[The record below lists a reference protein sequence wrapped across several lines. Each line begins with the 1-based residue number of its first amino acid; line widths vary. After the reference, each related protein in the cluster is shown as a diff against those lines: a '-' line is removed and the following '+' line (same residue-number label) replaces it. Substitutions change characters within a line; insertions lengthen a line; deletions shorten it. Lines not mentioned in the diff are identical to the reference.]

1 MAKQKVV
8 KITDEKIISLYTDYV
23 LLHGKKPNSVYEF
36 AKKNEFEEVE
46 FYTYFSSFEAL
57 EEHYL
62 SEMFDYSL
70 NLISK
75 SKDYNDY
82 DAAQKLSSFYFT
94 FFEMATANRSFIKYL
109 MESGSFPLK
118 NSKKLKSVRYQFL
131 DFVKSILE
139 TPYKTESQK
148 FARIQNRIVN
158 EGAWIQFLTIF
169 KFWMDDK
176 SKAFEKTDIFI
187 EKSIRASFDIV
198 YNVPI
203 DSIIDFGKFLWKER
217 TQNSSKDR
225 QNS

>member
-1 MAKQKVV
+1 MAKQKAK
-8 KITDEKIISLYTDYV
+8 KITDEMIISLYTDYV

-62 SEMFDYSL
+62 TEMFDYSL

-75 SKDYNDY
+75 SKDYENY
-82 DAAQKLSSFYFT
+82 DASQKLSSFYFT

-131 DFVKSILE
+131 DFVKNILE

-158 EGAWIQFLTIF
+158 EGAWVQFLTIF

-176 SKAFEKTDIFI
+176 SKGFEKTDIFI

-203 DSIIDFGKFLWKER
+203 ESLVDFGKFLWKER